1 MRTKNS
7 QIGPIRKLVLK
18 LITKLQE
25 KTINCDNLFLYSLL
39 TKLHFRIYTGV
50 SLEEVFNTASSDALE
65 MFHNAAERHSKMVV
79 SLIYGSSSKT
89 HKKMLK
95 NLAYESFC
103 KNFLL
108 EQEL

>member
-7 QIGPIRKLVLK
+7 QIGPIRKRVLQ
-18 LITKLQE
+18 LLTKFQE
-25 KTINCDNLFLYSLL
+25 LTIEGDSQLYSFF
-39 TKLHFRIYTGV
+39 TKLHFRVYTGV
-50 SLEEVFNTASSDALE
+50 SLKEVFNTASSDALV

-79 SLIYGSSSKT
+79 SLVYIDSTKT
-89 HKKMLK
+89 HKKVLK